1 VPILSG
7 EGIMVRQ
14 IERGLA
20 AVGAMSFLACSLAC
34 MSLNIG
40 STTDTS
46 FREDGSGRQ
55 SGKLFVAP
63 GQEAMVYYPAPY
75 ASPPNLEL
83 DDARVQKTCQIV
95 EQRPDG
101 FRVRNMSAT
110 PIDVGWQT
118 RGVKATATASAPTP
132 VQTVQPATYT
142 GITHGTGP

>member
-1 VPILSG
+1 
-7 EGIMVRQ
+7 MVRQ

-40 STTDTS
+40 GTADSS
-46 FREDGSGRQ
+46 FREDTSGRQ
-55 SGKLFVAP
+55 TGKLFVAP
-63 GQEAMVYYPAPY
+63 GQEAVVYYPTPY

-83 DDARVQKTCQIV
+83 DDSRVQKSCQIV

-110 PIDVGWQT
+110 PIDVGWQA

-132 VQTVQPATYT
+132 VQTPVQTVQPATFNGT
-142 GITHGTGP
+142 IHTTGP